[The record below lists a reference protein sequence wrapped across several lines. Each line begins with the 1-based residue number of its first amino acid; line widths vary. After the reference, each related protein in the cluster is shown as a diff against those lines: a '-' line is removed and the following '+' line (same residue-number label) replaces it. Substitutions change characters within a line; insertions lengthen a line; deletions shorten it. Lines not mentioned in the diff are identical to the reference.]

1 MTRKLYNLELN
12 MKKICIFNQK
22 GGVGKTTTNINLCSY
37 IAMLGYKVLAIDID
51 PQGNTTSGLG
61 IDKRKLEKSMYDVI
75 TNDVSLRE
83 IIKQSELVSNL
94 YIAPAKMELAGAEV
108 EIIEKEKRELI
119 LQEKIRE
126 VEDDFDFIFIDCPP
140 SLGFLT
146 INSLTSCDSVL
157 IPIQCEFYALEGVG
171 QLINTIQL
179 VKKSLNKNL
188 EIEGVIMTM
197 YDSRTNLSN
206 EVYKEVEK
214 YFKDKVYKVTIPR
227 NIRLAEAP
235 SFGLPIMLYDE
246 KCKGAEAYEQLTNEF
261 IERQKG

>member
-1 MTRKLYNLELN
+1 MTQSYYNLELN

-37 IAMLGYKVLAIDID
+37 ISMLGYKVLAIDID

-75 TNDVSLRE
+75 TNDIALSE

-108 EIIEKEKRELI
+108 EIINKEKRELI
-119 LQEKIRE
+119 LQEKIKE
-126 VEDDFDFIFIDCPP
+126 VENDFDFIFIDCPP

-146 INSLTSCDSVL
+146 INALTSCDSVL

-179 VKKSLNKNL
+179 VKKSLNKDL
-188 EIEGVIMTM
+188 DIEGVIMTM

-214 YFKDKVYKVTIPR
+214 YFKDKVYKTTIPR

-261 IERQKG
+261 IDRQKG